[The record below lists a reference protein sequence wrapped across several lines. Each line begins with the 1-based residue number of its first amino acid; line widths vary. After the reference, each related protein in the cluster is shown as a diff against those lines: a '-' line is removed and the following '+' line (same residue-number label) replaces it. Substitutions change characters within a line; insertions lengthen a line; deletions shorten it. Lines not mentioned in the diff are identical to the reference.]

1 MSKRFPHSNEHLLH
15 LLWFNV
21 VGRHLGASSTV
32 ATSSARSFYTP
43 WAVPGALVQGRGAA
57 GAAGAARDQCSS
69 CRLASK
75 HNGRGVSSAIPF
87 PLSLSSILCPF
98 PSFFIPRSYSL
109 LPPNSTSPSS
119 VPETR
124 SHAKH
129 TSREAPAE

>member
-21 VGRHLGASSTV
+21 AGRHPGASSRVPTPN
-32 ATSSARSFYTP
+32 ARSFYTP
-43 WAVPGALVQGRGAA
+43 WAVPGVLVQEL
-57 GAAGAARDQCSS
+57 GAARDQCSG

-75 HNGRGVSSAIPF
+75 HNGRGVSSAIS
-87 PLSLSSILCPF
+87 LSLSSILFPF

-129 TSREAPAE
+129 TSRETPAE